1 MARFLLL
8 LTALAVG
15 GFSRPLRRP
24 GPRLTRPTASSRM
37 ALETLPGGLS
47 IAEAVGMRI
56 ESLFV
61 AAPMAVAMVATRS
74 SSSIP
79 QVVELARLKKPSVVA
94 AKWGARV
101 FFGDAVVYLSRAGYH
116 LRRGHSF
123 ACWSELVPLLLQNL
137 TCFAVLRFSDGTDG
151 SDGGV
156 CWSDYERTPG
166 TKEGEKGSC
175 RPKKKKSKSSE

>member
-1 MARFLLL
+1 
-8 LTALAVG
+8 
-15 GFSRPLRRP
+15 
-24 GPRLTRPTASSRM
+24 M

-137 TCFAVLRFSDGTDG
+137 TCFAVLRFSDGADG
-151 SDGGV
+151 SDGGA
-156 CWSDYERTPG
+156 SA
-166 TKEGEKGSC
+166 
-175 RPKKKKSKSSE
+175 RPWASRLNRWLKLVLDAAALGGLCKLGF

>member
-1 MARFLLL
+1 
-8 LTALAVG
+8 
-15 GFSRPLRRP
+15 
-24 GPRLTRPTASSRM
+24 M

-123 ACWSELVPLLLQNL
+123 ACWSELVPLLLQNSA
-137 TCFAVLRFSDGTDG
+137 T
-151 SDGGV
+151 
-156 CWSDYERTPG
+156 
-166 TKEGEKGSC
+166 
-175 RPKKKKSKSSE
+175 